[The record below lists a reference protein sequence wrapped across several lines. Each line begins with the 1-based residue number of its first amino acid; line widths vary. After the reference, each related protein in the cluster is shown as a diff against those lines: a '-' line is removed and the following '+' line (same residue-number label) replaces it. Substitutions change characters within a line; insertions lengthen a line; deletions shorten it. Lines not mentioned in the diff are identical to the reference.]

1 MLEQIAMTRRTDRV
15 IEERP
20 EDRREIEKRFEQD
33 IRRISEDAGQRQ
45 IRDGRPVSFRLEG
58 KHGDNSIT
66 LWIDKKSYVMRQ
78 FDQQATF
85 DNFRTEETT
94 TYEPVVD
101 GEITDAMLEFDP
113 PQQK

>member
-1 MLEQIAMTRRTDRV
+1 
-15 IEERP
+15 
-20 EDRREIEKRFEQD
+20 
-33 IRRISEDAGQRQ
+33 
-45 IRDGRPVSFRLEG
+45 
-58 KHGDNSIT
+58 
-66 LWIDKKSYVMRQ
+66 MRQ

-85 DNFRTEETT
+85 VNFRTEETT